1 MRGLID
7 KLKSVVLY
15 DADTEFYAKLFP
27 DSVTKQDLIRIRT
40 MTNHDLVSV
49 MRIERQNYEFPW
61 TEDIF
66 KDCFKAGYHC
76 FVCEAQGKVLG
87 YCLMSMAVGEAH
99 VLNVSVDAAEQ
110 GQGIGRKM
118 MEHLIRTAKGKAET
132 VFLEVRP
139 SNPVAITLY
148 ENLGFNEI
156 GIRKNYY
163 PAKNGREDAIMLAL
177 ELL

>member
-7 KLKSVVLY
+7 KLKKALIY

-40 MTNHDLVSV
+40 MTHSDLPAV
-49 MRIERQNYEFPW
+49 MTIERKNYEFPW

-66 KDCFKAGYHC
+66 RDCFKAGYYC
-76 FVCEAQGKVLG
+76 FVCEVEGKVLG

-99 VLNVSVDAAEQ
+99 ILNVSVDAKEQ

-118 MEHLIRTAKGKAET
+118 MEHLIHTAKGKAET

-139 SNPVAITLY
+139 SNPVAIALF
-148 ENLGFNEI
+148 EN
-156 GIRKNYY
+156 
-163 PAKNGREDAIMLAL
+163 
-177 ELL
+177 

>member
-7 KLKSVVLY
+7 KLKNMLMY

-27 DSVTKQDLIRIRT
+27 DSVTKKDLIRVRT
-40 MTNHDLVSV
+40 MTHADLSAV
-49 MRIERQNYEFPW
+49 MVIERKNYEFPW

-87 YCLMSMAVGEAH
+87 YCLMSVAVGEAH
-99 VLNVSVDAAEQ
+99 ILNVSVDADEQ

-118 MEHLIRTAKGKAET
+118 MEHLIRAAKGNAET

-139 SNPVAITLY
+139 SNAVAIALY

-156 GIRKNYY
+156 GIRKDYY
-163 PAKNGREDAIMLAL
+163 PATNGREDAMMLAL